1 MSEQQR
7 PKRDSTGEPSQPG
20 GADRLRRRVVQ
31 AGLGLFGVGYAGAIA
46 YPIYRYLQSPARRAA
61 TESAVTEVSLP
72 DADKL
77 EPGSALMFLF
87 GSRPAMLIRHLD
99 DTWVAFDAVCTHLGC
114 TVKFEPKNNRI
125 FCACHGGTYDPKTG
139 AAVAGPPPKGLT
151 VYRVEVK
158 DGEVI
163 VSRS

>member
-1 MSEQQR
+1 MSDQTRPDAGSKDRGEQ
-7 PKRDSTGEPSQPG
+7 PA
-20 GADRLRRRVVQ
+20 GADRLRRRVIKV
-31 AGLGLFGVGYAGAIA
+31 GLGLVGAGYAGAIA
-46 YPIYRYLQSPARRAA
+46 YPLYRYVQSPARRAA
-61 TESAVTEVSLP
+61 AEAAVTEVSLP

-87 GSRPAMLIRHLD
+87 GSRPAMLIHHLD

-114 TVKFEPKNNRI
+114 TVKFEAKNDRI

-158 DGEVI
+158 DGEVL